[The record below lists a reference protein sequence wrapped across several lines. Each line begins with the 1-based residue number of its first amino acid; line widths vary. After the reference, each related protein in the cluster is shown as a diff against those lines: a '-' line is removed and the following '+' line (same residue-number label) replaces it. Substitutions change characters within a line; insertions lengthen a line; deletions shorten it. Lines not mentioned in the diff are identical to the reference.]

1 MTSCAALT
9 EQYAALAGVRFCA
22 SRELY
27 PELGGDLP
35 LLVIENAFSRTVLS
49 LYGAHLLSFVPN
61 GRSDLLWLSPK
72 AVLEEGKP
80 IRGGIPLCLPW
91 FSEHP
96 QGHPMHGFARI
107 SNWSLEEIDLLD
119 DGRTRIALTLEDS
132 ESSRMMWPHEFLFR
146 LELVLGAEL
155 MMSLTVENR
164 SESDAQLSFAFH
176 TYFNV
181 GDVARTTV
189 SGLDDCPYLDK
200 PDGMQMK
207 MQEGDVD
214 IAAYTDSV
222 YYHVPQTQ
230 TIHSPQGEIGIAA
243 DNDCAVVWNAWE
255 RDVNMADMG
264 AGNAKGYLCV
274 ERGEVF
280 ERAFVLPAGG
290 SYRSS
295 MTLS

>member
-1 MTSCAALT
+1 
-9 EQYAALAGVRFCA
+9 
-22 SRELY
+22 
-27 PELGGDLP
+27 
-35 LLVIENAFSRTVLS
+35 
-49 LYGAHLLSFVPN
+49 
-61 GRSDLLWLSPK
+61 
-72 AVLEEGKP
+72 
-80 IRGGIPLCLPW
+80 
-91 FSEHP
+91 
-96 QGHPMHGFARI
+96 
-107 SNWSLEEIDLLD
+107 
-119 DGRTRIALTLEDS
+119 
-132 ESSRMMWPHEFLFR
+132 
-146 LELVLGAEL
+146 
-155 MMSLTVENR
+155 
-164 SESDAQLSFAFH
+164 
-176 TYFNV
+176 
-181 GDVARTTV
+181 
-189 SGLDDCPYLDK
+189 
-200 PDGMQMK
+200 MK

-280 ERAFVLPAGG
+280 ERAFVLPAAG